1 MINHAQL
8 DLYGFKEAIKNTEDF
23 KKIENKE
30 FQKLYFKQ
38 KVLDE
43 FFQNYKW
50 AIRKGIEYLKKKK
63 SVSSRDVCII
73 QEILNK

>member
-8 DLYGFKEAIKNTEDF
+8 DLYGFKEAIQHTEDF